1 MCFSMCKRSGRSVP
15 RLAGIGLAGIVTG
28 SITWAALVNTTAACA
43 ADVATHL
50 VWFGTYTNQKTG
62 SEGIYVSRF
71 DTACGAL
78 SPPELAVVAKSPSFL
93 ALHPTLPVLYAV
105 SEAPGPDGKPAGAIM
120 AYSIDESTGHLT
132 LLNHQSS
139 GGSGPCHLSVDRGG
153 QVVVA
158 ANYGGGS
165 SICLGL
171 AADGSLKPVVSG
183 EPGGFIQHA
192 YDRAGEAGINIKR
205 QEKPHGHSADISADG
220 RFAFVCDLGLDQ
232 VLIHALDTNRATIRP
247 HAAATV
253 KAGAGPRHFAM
264 HPSGKHA
271 YCVNELD
278 LTVTAFATDPEAGT
292 LTPIQ
297 SLSTLPEGVTDR
309 TAFSCAEIAVHPS
322 GRFLYASNR
331 GHDTIAVFGIDA
343 ATGKLAFQAATPAEV
358 QTPRHFAIAPDG
370 RHLVTEGQNSN
381 SVAIFSIDPETG
393 MLNFTNRTLAVPAP
407 VSAVFRPLP

>member
-1 MCFSMCKRSGRSVP
+1 M
-15 RLAGIGLAGIVTG
+15 AGTSLGAILTV
-28 SITWAALVNTTAACA
+28 SIIWVGAINAASAWAADT
-43 ADVATHL
+43 ATHL
-50 VWFGTYTNQKTG
+50 VWFGTYTNEKTG

-71 DTACGAL
+71 DAASGAL
-78 SPPELAVVAKSPSFL
+78 STPELAVAAKNPSFL

-105 SEAPGPDGKPAGAIM
+105 SEAAGPDGKPAGAIM
-120 AYSIDESTGHLT
+120 AYAIDEATGRLT

-153 QVVVA
+153 KVVVA

-171 AADGSLKPVVSG
+171 AADGSLEPVVSG

-192 YDRAGEAGINIKR
+192 YDRTGEDGINIKR
-205 QEKPHGHSADISADG
+205 QEKPHGHSADIAADG

-232 VLIHALDTNRATIRP
+232 VLIHALDTDRATIRP

-253 KAGAGPRHFAM
+253 KAGAGPRHFAL
-264 HPSGKHA
+264 HPSGRHA

-278 LTVTAFATDPEAGT
+278 LTVTAFDFDPQAGT

-297 SLSTLPEGVTDR
+297 SLSTLPEDVTDR
-309 TAFSCAEIAVHPS
+309 TGYSCAEIAVHPS

-343 ATGKLAFQAATPAEV
+343 ATGRLSFQAAVPAHV
-358 QTPRHFAIAPDG
+358 QTPRHFALAPDG
-370 RHLVTEGQNSN
+370 RHLLTEGQNSN
-381 SVAIFSIDPETG
+381 TVAIFSIAPETG